1 MPRLPRFNIADVA
14 QHVVQR
20 GNNRCACFFGHGDY
34 AIYLE
39 WLGESAALHSVA
51 VHAYALMPNHV
62 HLLVTPAA
70 PGAVSGM
77 MQMLGRRY
85 VRFVNRSQGRSG
97 TLWEGRFKACVVDT
111 ERYVLTAYRYI
122 DLNPVRA
129 GIVVNPG
136 SYRWSSYAA
145 NAGLRGDGL
154 LSAHECYRAL
164 GTTGPQRA
172 ERYGAL
178 CGQTLDPQAV
188 SELRAMSRSELAF
201 GSDRFKDD
209 IAAAA
214 ARRTR
219 PIERARSGA
228 RSARSGRSGSD
239 T

>member
-1 MPRLPRFNIADVA
+1 MPRLPRFNVADVA

-20 GNNRCACFFGHGDY
+20 GNNRCACFFGSNDY
-34 AIYLE
+34 AAYLE
-39 WLGESAALHSVA
+39 WLGESAACHRVA

-62 HLLVTPAA
+62 HLLVTPAV
-70 PGAVSGM
+70 PGAVSAM

-85 VRFVNRSQGRSG
+85 VRYVNRTHVRSG

-129 GIVVNPG
+129 GIVSDPSG
-136 SYRWSSYAA
+136 YRWTSYAG

-164 GTTGPQRA
+164 GTAAPQRTA
-172 ERYGAL
+172 RYRAL
-178 CGQTLDPQAV
+178 CSQTLDPQEV
-188 SELRAMSRSELAF
+188 SELRAMSRRELAF

-209 IAAAA
+209 IAVAA

-219 PIERARSGA
+219 PVRRTS
-228 RSARSGRSGSD
+228 SGRSGSD